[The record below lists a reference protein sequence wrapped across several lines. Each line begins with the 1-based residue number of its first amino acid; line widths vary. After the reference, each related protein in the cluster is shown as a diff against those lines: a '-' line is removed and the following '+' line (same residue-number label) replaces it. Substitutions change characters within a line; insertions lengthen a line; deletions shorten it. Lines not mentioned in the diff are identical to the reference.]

1 MTTTKK
7 VGGFYELWMV
17 NKNGSV
23 TIPLVISEKEF
34 DEKKMSKRCFGYR
47 FFKSN
52 TKNGVA
58 TGKREYG
65 EFIWPVSLVPKLTDT
80 EREKNLK
87 VYQSVKISLS

>member
-1 MTTTKK
+1 MTTAKK
-7 VGGFYELWMV
+7 VEGFYELWMV
-17 NKNGSV
+17 NKNGDV

-58 TGKREYG
+58 IGLRKYE
-65 EFIWPVSLVPKLTDT
+65 EFIWPSNLASRLS
-80 EREKNLK
+80 EKEMKRNLK
-87 VYQSVKISLS
+87 AYKCIKNNLS

>member
-23 TIPLVISEKEF
+23 TIPLEISEKEF

-65 EFIWPVSLVPKLTDT
+65 EFIWPVSLVPKLTDK
-80 EREKNLK
+80 ERERNLK
-87 VYQSVKISLS
+87 VYQSVKKSLS

>member
-7 VGGFYELWMV
+7 VEGFYELWMV

-58 TGKREYG
+58 TGNREYG
-65 EFIWPVSLVPKLTDT
+65 EFIWPVSLASKLTDK
-80 EREKNLK
+80 EMKRNLK
-87 VYQSVKISLS
+87 AYKFLKNSLS